1 MLQAIWLVQA
11 GLHQGK
17 LLTVDGRTNHVKVS
31 KNGHYMFEV
40 PFAPK
45 DDLASLFYDKIS
57 RVGSSWDE
65 NSGAIIQII
74 DEYENCILCI

>member
-1 MLQAIWLVQA
+1 M
-11 GLHQGK
+11 
-17 LLTVDGRTNHVKVS
+17 DGRTNHVKVS